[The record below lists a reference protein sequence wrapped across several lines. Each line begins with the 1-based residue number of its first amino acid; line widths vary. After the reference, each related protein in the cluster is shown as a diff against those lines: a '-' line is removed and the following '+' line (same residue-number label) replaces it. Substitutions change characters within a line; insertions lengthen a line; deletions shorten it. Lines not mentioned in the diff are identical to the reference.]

1 LNIAKRDTLPGIVK
15 KRLFLI
21 INPVSGT
28 KTKDRIPGLV
38 KQLFPG
44 EYNIEVHHTS
54 SPGHAFDIAGTAVA
68 SRVELVI
75 VAGGDGTIN
84 EAGRALISSGIALGI
99 IPAGSGNGLARHLGI
114 PMNSLKA
121 LELIRRMNTIN
132 IDAGTVNGYPFFCT
146 AGIGF
151 DAYIGKEFK
160 EGSSRGFYGYANH
173 VFREY
178 FRYRPSEYR
187 VTSEGEDY
195 KESAFI
201 ITIANAGQWGNN
213 ACIAPGADISDGYL
227 DLCIVKK
234 FPKLKGIGMGLKL
247 FNKSISNSPYY
258 SSKKIRSARI
268 NADNDHC
275 YHLDGEVF
283 TLNGNLEIGII
294 PQCLKV
300 IVP

>member
-1 LNIAKRDTLPGIVK
+1 MNTAKYDTLPGKVK
-15 KRLFLI
+15 KLVYLI

-28 KTKDRIPGLV
+28 KTKTRIPGLV
-38 KQLFPG
+38 EQLSPD
-44 EYNIEVHHTS
+44 EYNIEVHQTS
-54 SPGHAFDIAGTAVA
+54 YPGHAFEIAATAA
-68 SRVELVI
+68 RNEAELVI

-84 EAGRALISSGIALGI
+84 EAGRALINSGIALGI

-114 PMNSLKA
+114 PMNSQKA
-121 LELIRRMNTIN
+121 LEVIRRMNTIT

-160 EGSSRGFYGYANH
+160 EGRSRGLYGYANH

-178 FRYRPSEYR
+178 FRYRSSEYSVR
-187 VTSEGEDY
+187 SDGIDNR
-195 KESAFI
+195 ESAFI

-283 TLNGNLEIGII
+283 ALNSNLEIGII

-300 IVP
+300 IAP